1 MHDDLNEEPKMKRY
15 HIEFSCSTFAE
26 NLDEAIR
33 IAVDQVWDGSA
44 IMEVEE
50 TIEEDAA

>member
-26 NLDEAIR
+26 NLDEAIS

-44 IMEVEE
+44 FMEVEE
-50 TIEEDAA
+50 TTEEDAA